1 MKWLRSTRRA
11 AAAVAM
17 AAMTAGT
24 LAGCATQ
31 EPAAAGGDERTLTL
45 GVSGEPQSFDP
56 ALQQSGGDQRW
67 RWQATFDTLLHCEA
81 DGSVVPNAAE
91 SYTLSKDAR
100 TLTMRLREGMTFSDG
115 SPVDSAAAKATIE
128 HMKEGG
134 GSDAGRV
141 ADVTVET
148 PDDLTV
154 VLKAGRPTG
163 QLPTF
168 MCLAP
173 GAIAEPSQIAS
184 GAIASVP
191 VSSGPYVL
199 DAAGSTSGSVYR
211 FEKRDDYWN
220 ADAYAYDVIE
230 LVTVSDST
238 ARLNA
243 LMSGEIDGAV
253 IDHDQAAEARSS
265 GLHVLSTPGTWT
277 GLYLNDRAGET
288 VPALGDVRVRR
299 AMNMVFDRQAIAD
312 HLLSGEA
319 VPTTQIFNP
328 AAAAYDP
335 ALDERYPYDVEAA
348 RRLMKE
354 AGYEEGFEF
363 QVPSEGGG
371 SAVYNPLVVQQLG
384 LLNIKVEEVPLTGPT
399 AISDILGGRFPVMH
413 ARMSTSGSS
422 LFTIVEALEPGSI
435 WNVMQTEDP
444 NLQGLLDEAQVARG
458 EHADEVY
465 REINE
470 YIVDQAWFVP
480 WIAENTFFA
489 VSDPSMVPEMTDPFR
504 FNPYLKDF
512 ELVRQP

>member
-1 MKWLRSTRRA
+1 MKWQRALRGVGA
-11 AAAVAM
+11 AVIAGTVAAVA
-17 AAMTAGT
+17 
-24 LAGCATQ
+24 LAGCAAE
-31 EPAAAGGDERTLTL
+31 EPAAAPAGGERTLTL

-56 ALQQSGGDQRW
+56 AMQQSGGDQRW
-67 RWQATFDTLLHCEA
+67 RWQATFDTLLHCDA
-81 DGSVVPNAAE
+81 DGTVVPNAAE
-91 SYTLSKDAR
+91 SYELSKDAT

-115 SPVDSAAAKATIE
+115 TPVDSAAAKATIE
-128 HMKEGG
+128 HMKAGG
-134 GSDAGRV
+134 GSDSGRV

-154 VLKAGRPTG
+154 VLKAPRPTG

-173 GAIAEPSQIAS
+173 GAIAEPEQIDS
-184 GAIASVP
+184 GAVASLP

-230 LVTVSDST
+230 FVTMSDST

-253 IDHDQAAEARSS
+253 IDHDQAAEARGS
-265 GLHVLSTPGTWT
+265 GLHVVSNPGTWT
-277 GLYLNDRAGET
+277 GLYINDRAGEK

-299 AMNMVFDRQAIAD
+299 AMNMVFDREAVAD
-312 HLLSGEA
+312 HLLGGEA

-328 AAAAYDP
+328 GAGAFEAG
-335 ALDERYPYDVEAA
+335 LDDAYPYDVAEA

-354 AGYEEGFEF
+354 AGYEDGFEIE
-363 QVPSEGGG
+363 VPSESGG
-371 SAVYNPLVVQQLG
+371 SAVYNPLVSQQLG
-384 LLNIKVEEVPLTGPT
+384 LLNIRVTEVPLTGPT
-399 AISDILGGRFPVMH
+399 AISDILGGRFPVMY
-413 ARMSTSGSS
+413 ARMSTSASS
-422 LFTIVEALEPGSI
+422 LFSIVEALEPGSI

-444 NLQGLLDEAQVARG
+444 KLQKLLDEAQVARG
-458 EHADEVY
+458 AHGDEVY

-480 WIAENTFFA
+480 WVAENTFFA
-489 VSDPSMVPEMTDPFR
+489 TRDASMVPEMTDPFR
-504 FNPYLKDF
+504 FNPYLRDF
-512 ELVRQP
+512 K